1 MRRSRDDCAH
11 RDERVRAELA
21 VVSGKSACTAL
32 PSNPPVIAKCSV
44 SDTARSLQAAIDQAE
59 ANSVTAEITPRV
71 RQQGH
76 PKWLHKNVNDYE
88 QKYVRLT
95 GRLMLDTKHIPPNH
109 GLKRATNW
117 EVHPVTRFE
126 VCTTTKSQCDQGSGW
141 DDPLS

>member
-1 MRRSRDDCAH
+1 VSAYLLKAKAEGSESCNCGLSSRDDTDIH
-11 RDERVRAELA
+11 LVLVSSLPA
-21 VVSGKSACTAL
+21 VA
-32 PSNPPVIAKCSV
+32 
-44 SDTARSLQAAIDQAE
+44 DDQAAIDQAE

-141 DDPLS
+141 DEPLS